1 MFDKKLVQSL
11 VKYWLMITLSIC
23 SIFHLTMI
31 AWDRYEAFRDWIAY
45 KVIVTKSR
53 PQKLAL
59 ITWLSAIVTVTP
71 LLFIVITGIVSENAT
86 IFTVEVF
93 IIVLSVLAMSAL
105 AAITYFYIMVKLG
118 VRKRKL
124 SQIRPVIELVNAKL
138 EHRAAMT
145 TALVTIASFLLS
157 PFTMINIL

>member
-1 MFDKKLVQSL
+1 MQSL
-11 VKYWLMITLSIC
+11 VKYWLTLSLSIC

-71 LLFIVITGIVSENAT
+71 LLFIVITGIMSENAM
-86 IFTVEVF
+86 ILEVEIF
-93 IIVLSVLAMSAL
+93 IIVPSVLVMSAL
-105 AAITYFYIMVKLG
+105 ALIMYFHVMVKLG
-118 VRKRKL
+118 VRKHKL
-124 SQIRPVIELVNAKL
+124 SQIRPVIESVNAKL
-138 EHRAAMT
+138 EHRVAMN

>member
-1 MFDKKLVQSL
+1 MQSL
-11 VKYWLMITLSIC
+11 VKYWLTLSLSIC

-71 LLFIVITGIVSENAT
+71 LLFIVITGIMSENAM
-86 IFTVEVF
+86 ILEVEIF

-105 AAITYFYIMVKLG
+105 AAITHFYVMVKLG

-124 SQIRPVIELVNAKL
+124 SQIRQVSELMNEKL
-138 EHRAAMT
+138 GHRIAMN
-145 TALVTIASFLLS
+145 TALVTIVLILSF
-157 PFTMINIL
+157 